1 MKSIRLTSPDLNE
14 LISLISSISRRMKS
28 SNNES
33 HLPGFCYSAQV
44 MLIPAVVEKGL
55 VVKIPCHLHTK
66 RKRIRMIPFIPGAN
80 IRRILCQFV
89 NNVGRLCIRSVLIKV
104 DDFLPST
111 LVSTNSKC
119 NKHFVSSY

>member
-14 LISLISSISRRMKS
+14 VISLISSISRRMKS

-33 HLPGFCYSAQV
+33 HLPGFCYSVQV
-44 MLIPAVVEKGL
+44 MLMPAVVEKGL
-55 VVKIPCHLHTK
+55 VVKTPCHLHTK

-80 IRRILCQFV
+80 IRRILCQFK
-89 NNVGRLCIRSVLIKV
+89 RWTFMHPFRSDKV

-111 LVSTNSKC
+111 LVSTK
-119 NKHFVSSY
+119 FEV